1 MKKLL
6 PASLTAL
13 VLALGVGSVSATEF
27 TDDLNDLKA
36 SITALENQLTSMDV
50 NFDSQNIESGLN
62 RTQKLRALESK
73 YESLQ
78 TVFSN
83 NYVSH

>member
-50 NFDSQNIESGLN
+50 NFDSQDIESGLN